1 MERRRAVIT
10 GAGICSAL
18 GNTRQELYE
27 ALRAN
32 RSAIRYMPEWEGFFG
47 KPNIPAAPVSLD
59 QAMVRKIDRHIRRT
73 MGNASL
79 FAALAALSAM
89 QESGLET
96 ETLGN
101 GRCGCAVSSTIGS
114 SSSILESTQAHPEGR
129 QNELSACQFFR
140 CMSHTSSFNVANLLG
155 LRGVQLSPCAACA
168 SSVQSLGTSLEQIQL
183 GRQDVM
189 FAGGSDEVTH
199 VVSGSFQQV
208 FALAEADGIPAEEMS
223 RPFDQERIGLVCG
236 EGAGIFVVEE
246 LQHALSRGA
255 HILAEIK
262 GYATNCTGWHASKSD
277 PGQIRRCMELALQDA
292 AMSPSDIDAIS
303 THGTATSNGDAAE
316 AQAIRELFGDKTP
329 ANSLKGSIGHTL
341 GASGTMEAA
350 VFLESMIRN
359 ELLPTRNLTRIADEC
374 AGVDFVHGAPRP
386 AKVRNFLKNSIALG
400 GVNTSIIIGEY
411 QP

>member
-1 MERRRAVIT
+1 MERRAVIT

-27 ALRAN
+27 ALRA
-32 RSAIRYMPEWEGFFG
+32 RRTAIRFMPEWEQFFG
-47 KPNIPAAPVSLD
+47 KPNIPAAPVALNMST
-59 QAMVRKIDRHIRRT
+59 VRKIDRHIRRT

-79 FAALAALSAM
+79 FAALAVLSAL
-89 QESGLET
+89 QESGLPQEA
-96 ETLGN
+96 LGN

-114 SSSILESTQAHPEGR
+114 SSSILESTEAYVQGR

-168 SSVQSLGTSLEQIQL
+168 SSVQALGSAMEQIQL

-199 VVSGSFQQV
+199 VVSASFQQV

-223 RPFDQERIGLVCG
+223 RPFDRDRIGLVCG

-246 LQHALSRGA
+246 LEHALARGA
-255 HILAEIK
+255 HILAELR

-292 AMSPSDIDAIS
+292 NLAPSDIDVIS
-303 THGTATSNGDAAE
+303 THGTATRNGDAAE
-316 AQAIRELFGDKTP
+316 AQAIRELFGNHTP
-329 ANSLKGSIGHTL
+329 ANSLKGSLGHTL
-341 GASGTMEAA
+341 GASGTIEAA
-350 VFLESMIRN
+350 AFLESMTRQEI
-359 ELLPTRNLTRIADEC
+359 LPTRNLENVSEEC
-374 AGVDFVHGAPRP
+374 AGVDFVFGEPRKAP
-386 AKVRNFLKNSIALG
+386 VRTFLKNSIALG
-400 GVNTSIIIGEY
+400 GVNSCIIISEY
-411 QP
+411 HP